1 MYKQPNISLYVL
13 VSLLLHVLFLAQ
25 YQRQNIP
32 AFESNNNTPDLSL
45 TNTVLRLSFI
55 SGAIAKQEQPRD
67 STADTVKQ
75 NRQAYEPKPAPL
87 LEKPDKPVIAE
98 KKQLGKPGKPLVE
111 KVENHKHNQYQ
122 QEYSRPATSGNE
134 RHVFI
139 ERVLTAIESNKF
151 YPRLARKRNMQEI
164 IDVSFD
170 LLESGD
176 VKNMVIKG
184 RYKILRHAA
193 RTAVLNAR
201 PFVTFPASVNFPFNI
216 KYSMAFKLE

>member
-25 YQRQNIP
+25 YQQPNIP
-32 AFESNNNTPDLSL
+32 AFKSNNNTSDLSL

-55 SGAIAKQEQPRD
+55 SEAIAKQEQPKG

-75 NRQAYEPKPAPL
+75 NRRAYKPKPDSL
-87 LEKPDKPVIAE
+87 LEKPDKPVVAE
-98 KKQLGKPGKPLVE
+98 NKQAGKPAMK
-111 KVENHKHNQYQ
+111 KVENYKHNQHQ

-134 RHVFI
+134 RNAFI

-164 IDVSFD
+164 IEVSFD

-176 VKNMVIKG
+176 VKNMVITG
-184 RYKILRHAA
+184 RYKTLRHSA
-193 RTAVLNAR
+193 RMAVLNSR

>member
-1 MYKQPNISLYVL
+1 MYKQSNISLYVL
-13 VSLLLHVLFLAQ
+13 VSLLLHVLFLTQ
-25 YQRQNIP
+25 YQQQNIP
-32 AFESNNNTPDLSL
+32 AFESNNNTSDLSL

-55 SGAIAKQEQPRD
+55 SEAIAKQEQPKD

-75 NRQAYEPKPAPL
+75 NRQAYKPKPDSL
-87 LEKPDKPVIAE
+87 LEKPDKPVVAE
-98 KKQLGKPGKPLVE
+98 NKQAGKPAMN
-111 KVENHKHNQYQ
+111 KVENDKHNQNQ
-122 QEYSRPATSGNE
+122 QEYSRPATSDNE
-134 RHVFI
+134 RNVFI

-176 VKNMVIKG
+176 VKNMLITG
-184 RYKILRHAA
+184 RYKTLRHAA
-193 RTAVLNAR
+193 RMAVLNAR